1 MCPILCRVSLTD
13 PQTVSP
19 DRSRDDNIIMATG
32 QHYSLGDCPST
43 LSYAASYRYLGQ
55 TIYVFTQRLA
65 SSSNPPPP
73 AAPRDRGQHLY
84 SRHGEAGT
92 NELAMSESLSS
103 LINFPGGLV
112 PFR

>member
-1 MCPILCRVSLTD
+1 MTTSLWPLVNITHWVIVPAHYHMLHHTVILD
-13 PQTVSP
+13 KQF
-19 DRSRDDNIIMATG
+19 M
-32 QHYSLGDCPST
+32 
-43 LSYAASYRYLGQ
+43 
-55 TIYVFTQRLA
+55 FTQRLA

-92 NELAMSESLSS
+92 NELAMSEYLSS